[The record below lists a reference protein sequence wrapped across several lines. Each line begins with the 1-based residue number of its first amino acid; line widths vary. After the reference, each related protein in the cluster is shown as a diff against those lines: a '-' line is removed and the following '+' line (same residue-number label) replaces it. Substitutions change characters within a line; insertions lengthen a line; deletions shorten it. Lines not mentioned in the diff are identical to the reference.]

1 MTEDIKILRNA
12 LARYR
17 EFVEVPAGD
26 PLDVPLHCYHSAR
39 AAYTEACDPDRI
51 RRLLDDAERY
61 QWLRG
66 GSVERQMTA
75 LPNIGGRSIPRDK
88 LRSLVE
94 FMFWCTPK
102 ELDAAIDERKGIA

>member
-1 MTEDIKILRNA
+1 MNDDIRILRDA
-12 LARYR
+12 LKRYR
-17 EFVEVPAGD
+17 EFVEVPNGD
-26 PLDVPLHCYHSAR
+26 PMEVPLYWYNSAK
-39 AAYTEACDPDRI
+39 ATYAEACSPDRI

-88 LRSLVE
+88 LRSMVE
-94 FMFWCTPK
+94 FMFWCTPE
-102 ELDAAIDERKGIA
+102 ELDAAIDERKDKA